1 MVQSV
6 ITLKLHT
13 PSSQIANN
21 SDDVLDLP
29 SNHSAILRN
38 QLGYLGDAKHGAIG
52 IEHQRKL
59 FIAYQRKTEN
69 VTIESLCPLG
79 LRRRDESNQRAR
91 SQHAGRV
98 WRKPNLVGLPAR
110 APLSFLLQ
118 SNSVSMTYVAFLRGV
133 NVGGKSIVSM
143 AAIKE
148 ALVALGLS
156 DVRTYIN
163 SGNVI
168 FSNRASDAQLL
179 TARIEK
185 ALEQHTGMAIK
196 VLVIDHRTLKKMVDA
211 IPRNWVDDKTMRT
224 YVLLLWKELDDRSIL
239 DRLPIKPG
247 VDELRYTP
255 GAVVWRVDRDDV
267 GRSQMNRIVG
277 TPLYKKITIR
287 SANTMR
293 KLNELTATPTRAPA
307 AD

>member
-1 MVQSV
+1 
-6 ITLKLHT
+6 
-13 PSSQIANN
+13 
-21 SDDVLDLP
+21 
-29 SNHSAILRN
+29 
-38 QLGYLGDAKHGAIG
+38 
-52 IEHQRKL
+52 
-59 FIAYQRKTEN
+59 
-69 VTIESLCPLG
+69 
-79 LRRRDESNQRAR
+79 
-91 SQHAGRV
+91 
-98 WRKPNLVGLPAR
+98 
-110 APLSFLLQ
+110 
-118 SNSVSMTYVAFLRGV
+118 MTYVAFLRGV

-168 FSNRASDAQLL
+168 FSTRASDVQRL
-179 TARIEK
+179 TGRIEK

-196 VLVIDHRTLKKMVDA
+196 VLLTDHKTLKKMVDA

-224 YVLLLWKELDDRSIL
+224 YVLLLWKELDDRGIL

-247 VDELRYTP
+247 VDELKYTP
-255 GAVVWRVDRDDV
+255 GAVVWRVDRENV

-293 KLNELTATPTRAPA
+293 KLNDLTATPARLPKP
-307 AD
+307 D

>member
-1 MVQSV
+1 
-6 ITLKLHT
+6 
-13 PSSQIANN
+13 
-21 SDDVLDLP
+21 
-29 SNHSAILRN
+29 
-38 QLGYLGDAKHGAIG
+38 
-52 IEHQRKL
+52 
-59 FIAYQRKTEN
+59 
-69 VTIESLCPLG
+69 
-79 LRRRDESNQRAR
+79 
-91 SQHAGRV
+91 
-98 WRKPNLVGLPAR
+98 
-110 APLSFLLQ
+110 
-118 SNSVSMTYVAFLRGV
+118 MTYIAFLRGV
-133 NVGGKSIVSM
+133 NVGGKGIVSM

-168 FSNRASDAQLL
+168 FSTRASDAQRL

-196 VLVIDHRTLKKMVDA
+196 VLVTDHMTLKKIVAA

-224 YVLLLWKELDDRSIL
+224 YVLLLWKELDDRGIL

-247 VDELRYTP
+247 VDELKYTP
-255 GAVVWRVDRDDV
+255 GAVVWRVDRENV

-287 SANTMR
+287 SANTLR
-293 KLNELTATPTRAPA
+293 KLNELATTATRLPTSA
-307 AD
+307 

>member
-1 MVQSV
+1 
-6 ITLKLHT
+6 
-13 PSSQIANN
+13 
-21 SDDVLDLP
+21 
-29 SNHSAILRN
+29 
-38 QLGYLGDAKHGAIG
+38 
-52 IEHQRKL
+52 
-59 FIAYQRKTEN
+59 
-69 VTIESLCPLG
+69 
-79 LRRRDESNQRAR
+79 
-91 SQHAGRV
+91 
-98 WRKPNLVGLPAR
+98 
-110 APLSFLLQ
+110 
-118 SNSVSMTYVAFLRGV
+118 MTYIAFLRGV
-133 NVGGKSIVSM
+133 NVGGKSVVSM

-168 FSNRASDAQLL
+168 FSTRVSDARQL

-196 VLVIDHRTLKKMVDA
+196 VLVMDHKTLKTMVDA
-211 IPRNWVDDKTMRT
+211 MPRNWVDDKTMRT
-224 YVLLLWKELDDRSIL
+224 YVLLLWKELDDRRIL

-255 GAVVWRVDRDDV
+255 GAVVWRVDRENV

-277 TPLYKKITIR
+277 TPLYKRITIR
-287 SANTMR
+287 SVNTMR
-293 KLNELTATPTRAPA
+293 KLNELTATPTQLPA

>member
-1 MVQSV
+1 
-6 ITLKLHT
+6 
-13 PSSQIANN
+13 
-21 SDDVLDLP
+21 
-29 SNHSAILRN
+29 
-38 QLGYLGDAKHGAIG
+38 
-52 IEHQRKL
+52 
-59 FIAYQRKTEN
+59 
-69 VTIESLCPLG
+69 
-79 LRRRDESNQRAR
+79 
-91 SQHAGRV
+91 
-98 WRKPNLVGLPAR
+98 
-110 APLSFLLQ
+110 
-118 SNSVSMTYVAFLRGV
+118 MTYVAFLRGV

-168 FSNRASDAQLL
+168 FSTQASGVQQL

-185 ALEQHTGMAIK
+185 ALDQHTGMAIK
-196 VLVIDHRTLKKMVDA
+196 VLVMDHRTLKKMVDA

-224 YVLLLWKELDDRSIL
+224 YVLLLWKELDDRGIL
-239 DRLPIKPG
+239 DRLPSKPG
-247 VDELRYTP
+247 IDELRYTP
-255 GAVVWRVDRDDV
+255 GAVVWRVDRENV
-267 GRSQMNRIVG
+267 GRSYMNRIVG

-293 KLNELTATPTRAPA
+293 KLNELPATPPRLRA

>member
-1 MVQSV
+1 MV
-6 ITLKLHT
+6 
-13 PSSQIANN
+13 
-21 SDDVLDLP
+21 
-29 SNHSAILRN
+29 
-38 QLGYLGDAKHGAIG
+38 
-52 IEHQRKL
+52 
-59 FIAYQRKTEN
+59 
-69 VTIESLCPLG
+69 
-79 LRRRDESNQRAR
+79 
-91 SQHAGRV
+91 
-98 WRKPNLVGLPAR
+98 
-110 APLSFLLQ
+110 
-118 SNSVSMTYVAFLRGV
+118 YVAFLRGI
-133 NVGGKSIVSM
+133 NVGGKAIVSM

-148 ALVALGLS
+148 AHVHLGLS

-168 FSNRASDAQLL
+168 FSTRASDAQKL

-196 VLVIDHRTLKKMVDA
+196 VLVTDHKALKKMVDA

-224 YVLLLWKELDDRSIL
+224 YVLLLWKELDDRTIL

-255 GAVVWRVDRDDV
+255 GAVVWRVDRENV

-293 KLNELTATPTRAPA
+293 KLNELTATATRR
-307 AD
+307 

>member
-1 MVQSV
+1 
-6 ITLKLHT
+6 
-13 PSSQIANN
+13 
-21 SDDVLDLP
+21 
-29 SNHSAILRN
+29 
-38 QLGYLGDAKHGAIG
+38 
-52 IEHQRKL
+52 
-59 FIAYQRKTEN
+59 
-69 VTIESLCPLG
+69 
-79 LRRRDESNQRAR
+79 
-91 SQHAGRV
+91 
-98 WRKPNLVGLPAR
+98 
-110 APLSFLLQ
+110 
-118 SNSVSMTYVAFLRGV
+118 MTYVAFLRGV
-133 NVGGKSIVSM
+133 NVGGKGIVSM

-148 ALVALGLS
+148 ALVAIGLS

-168 FSNRASDAQLL
+168 FSTRASGPHELA
-179 TARIEK
+179 ARIEK

-196 VLVIDHRTLKKMVDA
+196 VLVMDHKTLKKVVDA

-224 YVLLLWKELDDRSIL
+224 YVLLLWKELDDRRIL

-255 GAVVWRVDRDDV
+255 GAVVWRVDRENV

-277 TPLYKKITIR
+277 TPLYKNITVR

-293 KLNELTATPTRAPA
+293 KLNELTATPTPLPA